1 MTKKDNRLQDERVPS
16 NTFGSS
22 TSKVN
27 FSQIDSSPRRDQR
40 SPYIKSYSNV
50 PFVFALR
57 YVPIF
62 YRFKSAPYLK
72 PSSNFTH
79 SDIVDA
85 VQSAVDTAL
94 DAALG
99 PFWDVNEKIDW
110 FEINQR

>member
-1 MTKKDNRLQDERVPS
+1 MTKKSNGLQDGRVPS

-22 TSKVN
+22 SSEVK
-27 FSQIDSSPRRDQR
+27 FSQIDSSPRRDQGN
-40 SPYIKSYSNV
+40 PYIKSYSNV
-50 PFVFALR
+50 PFVLALR

-62 YRFKSAPYLK
+62 RFKSAPYLK
-72 PSSNFTH
+72 PSSYFTH